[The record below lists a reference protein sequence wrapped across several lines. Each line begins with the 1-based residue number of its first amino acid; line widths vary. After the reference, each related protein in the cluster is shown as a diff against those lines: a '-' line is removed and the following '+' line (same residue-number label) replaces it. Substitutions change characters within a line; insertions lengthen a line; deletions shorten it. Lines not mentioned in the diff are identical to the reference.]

1 MPIRG
6 MKRRAFIAALGG
18 AAASVSAGIATAEDW
33 PTRPVTLVVPY
44 AAGSASDIAARSLA
58 PRLSEVLGQ
67 QVIIEDIGGAGGMTA
82 SARVAKAAPDFYQF
96 VIGNAGSHAQ
106 NQTLY
111 KHPMYNAATDF
122 APVGLIATNSYALI
136 VNKGFP
142 ANNLREFVAYAKAN
156 QAKMQYGSA
165 GAGSG
170 IHLACVLLN
179 AAIGVDVTHIPY
191 RGSPAAVQDLIG
203 GRIDYLCPIIG
214 SVVPLIESGT
224 VRALAVLSKDRS
236 AILPDVASAH
246 EQGLTDFTVDGWW
259 AFFMPKGTPAAIVQ
273 KLHDAT
279 VVTMDTPS
287 VQERMKQIGADLVA
301 SERRSPEYLQKFVE
315 SEIEKWAA
323 PIKASGVSTE

>member
-1 MPIRG
+1 MN
-6 MKRRAFIAALGG
+6 RRAFIAGLGG
-18 AAASVSAGIATAEDW
+18 AAAWVSAGIATAEDW

-96 VIGNAGSHAQ
+96 VIGSAGTHAQ

-111 KHPMYNAATDF
+111 KHPLYNAATDF
-122 APVGLIATNSYALI
+122 APVVLIATNSYALI

-165 GAGSG
+165 GTGSG

-203 GRIDYLCPIIG
+203 GRIDYLCPIIA
-214 SVVPLIESGT
+214 SVVPLIASET

-236 AILPDVASAH
+236 AILPDVASAY

-279 VVTMDTPS
+279 VATMDSPS

-315 SEIEKWAA
+315 NEIEKWSA

>member
-1 MPIRG
+1 MN
-6 MKRRAFIAALGG
+6 RRAFIAGLGG
-18 AAASVSAGIATAEDW
+18 AAAWVSAGIATAEDW

-96 VIGNAGSHAQ
+96 VIGNAGTHAQ

-111 KHPMYNAATDF
+111 KHPLYNAATDF
-122 APVGLIATNSYALI
+122 APVVLIATNSYALI

-165 GAGSG
+165 GTGSG

-203 GRIDYLCPIIG
+203 GRIDYLCPIIA
-214 SVVPLIESGT
+214 SVVPLIESET

-236 AILPDVASAH
+236 AILPDVASAR

-279 VVTMDTPS
+279 VATMDSPS

-315 SEIEKWAA
+315 NEIEKWSA